1 MKQALTLILFSITLG
16 LLAQTPGNFNPGRY
30 RSSILTV
37 GSDST
42 VWAMDS
48 IHLALDVSNINEG
61 DVNKWT
67 TTYQLIRD
75 NFYPGSYVMTGN
87 PVDNPA
93 FVNTLY
99 FNKITS
105 WPGSTSQ
112 YIRADGSTATFPT
125 SLTPSGSAGGDL
137 TGTYPNPTLTTAG
150 TSGTYGIVTTDS
162 KGRVTSGKRQIPYSG
177 TTDGSG
183 LYTVTFGTA
192 FGAAPNI
199 QANLV
204 GGSTEQMTRIVSVS
218 TTGFQVHA
226 FQRATVLSLALS
238 TAVTNISGAT
248 VDVIVTEK

>member
-1 MKQALTLILFSITLG
+1 MKQAITLILFSVTLG
-16 LLAQTPGNFNPGRY
+16 LLAQTPGHFSPATY
-30 RSSILTV
+30 RATILTV

-42 VWAMDS
+42 VWSMDS
-48 IHLALDVSNINEG
+48 IHLATDVSSINNG
-61 DVNKWT
+61 DVDKWT
-67 TTYQLIRD
+67 TTYQTIRD

-87 PVDNPA
+87 PVDNPL

-99 FNKITS
+99 YSKITS
-105 WPGSTSQ
+105 WPGTTAQ

-137 TGTYPNPTLTTAG
+137 TGTYPSPTLTTAG

-162 KGRVTSGKRQIPYSG
+162 KGRVTAGKRQIPYSG

-192 FGAAPNI
+192 FGVAPNI
-199 QANLV
+199 QATIV
-204 GGSTEQMTRIVSVS
+204 GGTTEQMTRVVSVS

-238 TAVTNISGAT
+238 TATTNINGAAI
-248 VDVIVTEK
+248 DVIVTEK